1 MYRILIADDE
11 GIMLESLKN
20 IISSNYGNECEIHTA
35 KTGRVV
41 VEEAEKYPPD
51 ICFMDIQ
58 MPGLSGI
65 QAIREIQKF
74 NRSVVF
80 VIITAYDKFNYA
92 KEAVN
97 LGVMEFLTKPVNKK
111 VILETCSKAMEKVDY
126 TRQKRSD
133 DLRIRE
139 KLETVVPMIESGYI
153 NNILLQDDFQTYQDN
168 YRELLDIREEY
179 GYMIVAEFGD
189 STENGVLTNAVGAS
203 VKANKFYSTF
213 REIAQGFFECLVG
226 PIMGNRIV
234 LLVPYRNSRESYE
247 ERVEVV
253 TRTRNMVHKLESR
266 IDSKFRCGIGRV
278 KEMGSTMKESFKEAM
293 IALRESTSH
302 VIHIE
307 DVPAAQK
314 YDGEYPRDLERRYE
328 KRVMDKDVAGALSC
342 AEEFIRWMEKQ
353 PGVDLEDMRIK
364 ILELVMGVEKKA
376 FFAGTVKYAISCRR
390 NYIHEIQ
397 EYTDIEGMKKWFLG
411 KTSEICSNM
420 ESAREKEAVSIIE
433 KAKSYIR
440 DNYKKDISL
449 DEVSREVDISPYYF
463 SKLFKQETGGNFIE
477 YLTEVRLRNA
487 RELLKDSGL
496 SIKEICAESGYSDPN
511 YFSRIFK
518 KYEGVTPSEFREVE
532 VDNMSGGKMIRK
544 LLILLCLL
552 TLMLNGCASE
562 KTKQT
567 AAQENDTEEDSG
579 EKKIQIGLTVD
590 SFVIERWIRDRDVFV
605 ATARELGAEVNVQ
618 DAGADT
624 KEQISQIDYFIKKHM
639 DVIVIIAR
647 DCKALSEAVERAHNA
662 GIRVI
667 SYDRMVN
674 DADTDMYISFDNRKV
689 GEVMAQSMM
698 EAIPDGGKIFMIQGS
713 ASDNNVDMVKE
724 GFEDT
729 LKNSDL
735 KVVYEANCE
744 GWVAELAADY
754 VEEALEE
761 YPDVKGIMCGND
773 DIASQVI
780 QILAENQL
788 AGQVIVVGQDGD
800 LAACQRIVEGTQYM
814 KAF

>member
-97 LGVMEFLTKPVNKK
+97 LGVMEF
-111 VILETCSKAMEKVDY
+111 
-126 TRQKRSD
+126 
-133 DLRIRE
+133 
-139 KLETVVPMIESGYI
+139 
-153 NNILLQDDFQTYQDN
+153 
-168 YRELLDIREEY
+168 
-179 GYMIVAEFGD
+179 
-189 STENGVLTNAVGAS
+189 LTNAVGAS

-420 ESAREKEAVSIIE
+420 EIAREKEAVSIIE

-518 KYEGVTPSEFREVE
+518 KYEGVTPSEFRE
-532 VDNMSGGKMIRK
+532 R
-544 LLILLCLL
+544 L
-552 TLMLNGCASE
+552 
-562 KTKQT
+562 
-567 AAQENDTEEDSG
+567 
-579 EKKIQIGLTVD
+579 
-590 SFVIERWIRDRDVFV
+590 R
-605 ATARELGAEVNVQ
+605 
-618 DAGADT
+618 
-624 KEQISQIDYFIKKHM
+624 
-639 DVIVIIAR
+639 
-647 DCKALSEAVERAHNA
+647 
-662 GIRVI
+662 
-667 SYDRMVN
+667 
-674 DADTDMYISFDNRKV
+674 
-689 GEVMAQSMM
+689 
-698 EAIPDGGKIFMIQGS
+698 
-713 ASDNNVDMVKE
+713 
-724 GFEDT
+724 
-729 LKNSDL
+729 
-735 KVVYEANCE
+735 
-744 GWVAELAADY
+744 
-754 VEEALEE
+754 
-761 YPDVKGIMCGND
+761 
-773 DIASQVI
+773 
-780 QILAENQL
+780 
-788 AGQVIVVGQDGD
+788 
-800 LAACQRIVEGTQYM
+800 
-814 KAF
+814 